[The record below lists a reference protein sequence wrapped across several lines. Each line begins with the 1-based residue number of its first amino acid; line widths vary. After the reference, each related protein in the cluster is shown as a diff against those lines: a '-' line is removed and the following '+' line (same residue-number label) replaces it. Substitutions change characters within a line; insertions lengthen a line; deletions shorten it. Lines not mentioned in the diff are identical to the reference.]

1 MEQEMAL
8 EVVEELGMEE
18 QEEVVVEEEKGKEEE
33 EKKEEEEEEEEV
45 RRGGGRRKQVWLPRS
60 QDLPSCT
67 RTNIRTFSKTN
78 PISPN
83 QQIWLVSPIELPG
96 HAWSGG

>member
-18 QEEVVVEEEKGKEEE
+18 QEEVGVEEEEEE
-33 EKKEEEEEEEEV
+33 VVVEEEEEEV
-45 RRGGGRRKQVWLPRS
+45 RGGGGRRKQVWLPRS

-96 HAWSGG
+96 HA

>member
-18 QEEVVVEEEKGKEEE
+18 QEEVVVEEVEGKEEE
-33 EKKEEEEEEEEV
+33 EEKEEV
-45 RRGGGRRKQVWLPRS
+45 RGGGGRRKQVWLPRS

-96 HAWSGG
+96 HA

>member
-1 MEQEMAL
+1 M
-8 EVVEELGMEE
+8 VDMEE
-18 QEEVVVEEEKGKEEE
+18 EGK
-33 EKKEEEEEEEEV
+33 EEEEEV
-45 RRGGGRRKQVWLPRS
+45 RGGGGRRKQVWLPRS

-96 HAWSGG
+96 HA